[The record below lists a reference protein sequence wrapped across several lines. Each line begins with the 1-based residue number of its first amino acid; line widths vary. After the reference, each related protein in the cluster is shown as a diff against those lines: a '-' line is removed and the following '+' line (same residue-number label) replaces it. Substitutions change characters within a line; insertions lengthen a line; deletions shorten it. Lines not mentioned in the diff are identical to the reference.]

1 MTTDK
6 KAKSVDKFLPV
17 ASDCV
22 GLAKLATDSRKGIWK
37 MGDALQK
44 LVPQTGIHWK
54 QLDGEKASEAKAFE
68 AVSVHVGIAPTT
80 LKSYR
85 NTAIAFKAV
94 DRDMEINFSIYKE
107 LASLAN
113 TKGQYAKTVKW
124 IKANPTATSDDAK
137 SHRKSKNSEMEPVI
151 TKGEKATSKIES
163 AKADPIKDDGTS
175 PNATATDVEETL
187 EMLNLATANIKN
199 NPDLFVDH
207 VKNILAC
214 VELLTSATDLVPV
227 S

>member
-6 KAKSVDKFLPV
+6 KAKSVEKFLP
-17 ASDCV
+17 AKSDC
-22 GLAKLATDSRKGIWK
+22 AKLANMAIDSRKGIWK

-54 QLDGEKASEAKAFE
+54 QLDGVKASEAKAFE
-68 AVSVHVGIAPTT
+68 AVSIHVGIAPTT

-85 NTAIAFKAV
+85 NTSIAFKPV
-94 DRDMEINFSIYKE
+94 DRDMDINFSIYKE

-137 SHRKSKNSEMEPVI
+137 NHRKSKNSEMEPVI

-163 AKADPIKDDGTS
+163 AKADSIKDDGTT
-175 PNATATDVEETL
+175 PNASATDVEATL
-187 EMLNLATANIKN
+187 EMLNLATANIVN
-199 NPDLFVDH
+199 NRDLFADH
-207 VKNILAC
+207 ENVIMAC
-214 VELLTSATDLVPV
+214 VNKLATELVPV